1 MITVEITCDTGK
13 TWRTG
18 INADLQGAR
27 DYFIGRAFVDESDDG
42 KETQNTVIK
51 VAQIQ
56 GYHFEGVARQR
67 GAIGIT
73 HPFTADVIAESP
85 EAARLKLYDTWE
97 HIRIT
102 AEGLA

>member
-1 MITVEITCDTGK
+1 MTYE
-13 TWRTG
+13 
-18 INADLQGAR
+18 
-27 DYFIGRAFVDESDDG
+27 
-42 KETQNTVIK
+42 ETQNKVVK

-102 AEGLA
+102 AEKTV

>member
-1 MITVEITCDTGK
+1 MTYE
-13 TWRTG
+13 
-18 INADLQGAR
+18 
-27 DYFIGRAFVDESDDG
+27 
-42 KETQNTVIK
+42 ETQNKVVK

-67 GAIGIT
+67 GAIGIP